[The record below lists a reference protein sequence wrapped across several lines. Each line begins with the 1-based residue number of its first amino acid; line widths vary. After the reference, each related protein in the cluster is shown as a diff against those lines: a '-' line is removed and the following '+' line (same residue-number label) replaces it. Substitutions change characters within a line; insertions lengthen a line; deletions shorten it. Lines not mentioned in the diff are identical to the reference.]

1 MTQPFLI
8 NLYPNEY
15 IEVLPYYPFTVN
27 LDRCMGSCNS
37 LNDLPKK
44 VCVPKK
50 KRRFKFK
57 FF

>member
-1 MTQPFLI
+1 MTQSFLI

-50 KRRFKFK
+50 KEKI
-57 FF
+57 